1 MQVAAISKIIL
12 CRYVLKSEIICNT
25 YERKMQHSSFRSLY
39 LCTFASDK
47 SCLTE
52 IHRISQN
59 LRPLPSHY
67 LTLWEILISRLFLIY
82 SCSFIGF
89 SGRILP
95 AGVEIVLQ
103 TAKPPDLFRP
113 WKARKYLCSTT
124 TKHWSARRNKWRRN
138 TREAERE
145 IQSNIGNMPWNE
157 KYIKAYLIAVKRS
170 VPRFGETG
178 NFS

>member
-1 MQVAAISKIIL
+1 MRIL
-12 CRYVLKSEIICNT
+12 ELRELSFVCFSASCESDIFFWCVFPSLRSF
-25 YERKMQHSSFRSLY
+25 SFREHQ
-39 LCTFASDK
+39 K
-47 SCLTE
+47 VQCLG
-52 IHRISQN
+52 
-59 LRPLPSHY
+59 
-67 LTLWEILISRLFLIY
+67 LTRF
-82 SCSFIGF
+82 C
-89 SGRILP
+89 GRILP

-145 IQSNIGNMPWNE
+145 IQSSIGNMPWNE

>member
-1 MQVAAISKIIL
+1 MESDGGVGRWNK
-12 CRYVLKSEIICNT
+12 T
-25 YERKMQHSSFRSLY
+25 HSY
-39 LCTFASDK
+39 LAWECPFCFDADSW
-47 SCLTE
+47 TE
-52 IHRISQN
+52 GV
-59 LRPLPSHY
+59 
-67 LTLWEILISRLFLIY
+67 EFRLFLCLVWIRHFFWCVFP
-82 SCSFIGF
+82 SLRSFSFREHQKVQCLGLTRF
-89 SGRILP
+89 CGRILP

-145 IQSNIGNMPWNE
+145 IQSSIGNMPWNE